1 MGKPLPTGGL
11 RLPEGKFCGI
21 KVNDIK
27 NIANAMKDAVVI
39 IGVTEK
45 YRKEILDNLKLLGF
59 ENIVIPE
66 AKGQTK

>member
-1 MGKPLPTGGL
+1 
-11 RLPEGKFCGI
+11 
-21 KVNDIK
+21 
-27 NIANAMKDAVVI
+27 MKDAVVI